1 MLARV
6 SKEVIYQLTLRR
18 SHQLWQ
24 LPCRRHSST
33 ARLPEQMI
41 PYHAYQWGCDFVVCM
56 VLFYSSR
63 WDQGWSLCHLEGV
76 PTRRPLMQLLFRG
89 PVPTAKGVG
98 LCNTTRAR
106 TGPIPSAVSSSWLP
120 QSMASRGCS
129 RSLYHPPVWSHS
141 GYRAALPVDHPDT
154 NRPPKFQQSKVNS
167 TIVTLVEVQYL
178 EMRPTAFAGA

>member
-1 MLARV
+1 M
-6 SKEVIYQLTLRR
+6 TLRR

-33 ARLPEQMI
+33 ARTDDTLPRLPVELR
-41 PYHAYQWGCDFVVCM
+41 
-56 VLFYSSR
+56 LFRLHGALFNSSR

-106 TGPIPSAVSSSWLP
+106 PGPIPSAVSSSWLS

-154 NRPPKFQQSKVNS
+154 NRPPKFQQSKVDS
-167 TIVTLVEVQYL
+167 TIITLVEVQYL
-178 EMRPTAFAGA
+178 EMRPTAFSGA